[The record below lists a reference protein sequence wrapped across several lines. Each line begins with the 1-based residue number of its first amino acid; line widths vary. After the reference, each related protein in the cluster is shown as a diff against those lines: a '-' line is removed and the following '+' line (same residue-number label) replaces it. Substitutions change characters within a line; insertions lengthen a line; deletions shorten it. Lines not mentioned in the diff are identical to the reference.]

1 MLTAKD
7 SIQDKEEGYDNG
19 ADSYLTKPFSAK
31 LLKSRIRNLLETRK
45 QLAKQIVAN
54 VPIPAIDA
62 ENQVNVA
69 SHPQLSK
76 LDETFLSKL
85 TSLVEDN
92 LDEEK
97 IDVTF
102 MTDRMNMSYSSFSPN
117 EFVRKIKLKNSVRLI
132 LTGEYNISEAAS
144 MTGFNNMAHFRD
156 CFKEEFG
163 MSPSEYLKQHRSGSQ
178 SI

>member
-1 MLTAKD
+1 
-7 SIQDKEEGYDNG
+7 
-19 ADSYLTKPFSAK
+19 
-31 LLKSRIRNLLETRK
+31 
-45 QLAKQIVAN
+45 
-54 VPIPAIDA
+54 
-62 ENQVNVA
+62 
-69 SHPQLSK
+69 
-76 LDETFLSKL
+76 
-85 TSLVEDN
+85 
-92 LDEEK
+92 
-97 IDVTF
+97 
-102 MTDRMNMSYSSFSPN
+102 MSYSSFYRKVKALTELSPN